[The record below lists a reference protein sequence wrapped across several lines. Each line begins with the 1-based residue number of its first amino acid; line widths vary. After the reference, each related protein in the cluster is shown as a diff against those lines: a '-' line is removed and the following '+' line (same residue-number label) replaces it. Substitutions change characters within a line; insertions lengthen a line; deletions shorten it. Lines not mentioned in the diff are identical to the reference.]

1 MEIIDVNRGTLANLY
16 EQFPESLKDLSMNG
30 KYLIYLNQ
38 KVDISKFNIND
49 LLSSNGIFFES
60 LSVLSSEDIFK
71 IIKLHATRLNSDIEE
86 EQKDNKVLSISGDN
100 PESEHLI
107 SEQEFYSLLSSNT
120 PFNEKQQKE
129 VSDYYSFLGDLA
141 LYEDFLI
148 QDLRQEIIKF
158 RNYGISL
165 EYENSDLNIHQ
176 VESVN
181 KLREFENKNL
191 SSNKLTN
198 NNLGVDNAQK
208 LILQKDNKKAGYS
221 GTLEL
226 VIFSLVFASAL
237 TIITLYL
244 LH

>member
-1 MEIIDVNRGTLANLY
+1 MEIIDINRGTLINLY

-30 KYLIYLNQ
+30 KYLIYLNE
-38 KVDISKFNIND
+38 KVDISNFNIND
-49 LLSSNGIFFES
+49 LLSSNGVFFES

-71 IIKLHATRLNSDIEE
+71 IIKLHAIRLNSCIKEK
-86 EQKDNKVLSISGDN
+86 QKEDKDTNAN
-100 PESEHLI
+100 NTNYESEHLI
-107 SEQEFYSLLSSNT
+107 SEKEFYSLLST
-120 PFNEKQQKE
+120 DIPFNEKQQKE
-129 VSDYYSFLGDLA
+129 ANDYYSFLRDLS

-148 QDLRQEIIKF
+148 PDLRQEIIKF
-158 RNYGISL
+158 RNYAVSL

-176 VESVN
+176 VDSIN
-181 KLREFENKNL
+181 KLREFENKDFSSKRVINDNL
-191 SSNKLTN
+191 ATDNSLKLT
-198 NNLGVDNAQK
+198 
-208 LILQKDNKKAGYS
+208 LQKDKQKAGYS